1 MKSTLIKSVLWIG
14 IILLAYFGLYGN
26 ITNEIHVRK
35 VMDER
40 KEENIQRLKDL
51 REIQLEYKRQNGNY
65 TNNADSLTHFLF
77 NTKIKYINSEA
88 AENDSIPVNMSK
100 WKSIQNR
107 LIKDIINPKAE
118 AKRIYAEAGGE
129 WTTLSEKQ
137 KINKGYIAVD
147 FYIAHQLAFTTEY
160 NNTRNNSFKID
171 VDNLN
176 NISKT
181 YQNQNSYNN
190 FKSDFNSYS
199 DDVLNSIKLKNIYK
213 NINSNFVSIFDLD
226 TNSSISTKEL
236 TKLMSENKKEIKNLK
251 NRITENND
259 NKENAE
265 GIIRATEN
273 QRNTYTES
281 IGEDM
286 ITKVREKAKSKAEKG
301 KKIKGRKGIIYSI
314 IAGQDSTEKANNEI
328 VTTCNNNINQCNN
341 EIKAR
346 EILSTITKNNIQTI
360 NDVKEMQIQF
370 ARTNNTESSDFESLK
385 FYTLNEEIKIVTTLK
400 KGTFTTPTLPKQWKQ
415 AQLKAEFLVEQSLD
429 EEMLN
434 KIRTSY
440 LNSGGKWRDLTEE
453 EGYARGL
460 IITIVKSVGEVI
472 FDESY
477 FKNRMKTPL
486 NMDSLIYIPHS
497 TKMYDFAAKEIHP
510 NFMEQSQGEIDKYF
524 FKISAS
530 YDDIFEGLDEEEKML
545 RKNNERGEIQVGS
558 LEKTI
563 TNGNWG
569 E

>member
-1 MKSTLIKSVLWIG
+1 MKSILIKSVLWIG

-160 NNTRNNSFKID
+160 NNTRNNSFEID

-176 NISKT
+176 NISET

-199 DDVLNSIKLKNIYK
+199 DDVLNSIKLKDIYK

-236 TKLMSENKKEIKNLK
+236 TKLMSENKNEIKNLK

-273 QRNTYTES
+273 QRNTYTEN

-301 KKIKGRKGIIYSI
+301 KK
-314 IAGQDSTEKANNEI
+314 
-328 VTTCNNNINQCNN
+328 
-341 EIKAR
+341 
-346 EILSTITKNNIQTI
+346 
-360 NDVKEMQIQF
+360 
-370 ARTNNTESSDFESLK
+370 
-385 FYTLNEEIKIVTTLK
+385 
-400 KGTFTTPTLPKQWKQ
+400 
-415 AQLKAEFLVEQSLD
+415 
-429 EEMLN
+429 
-434 KIRTSY
+434 
-440 LNSGGKWRDLTEE
+440 
-453 EGYARGL
+453 
-460 IITIVKSVGEVI
+460 
-472 FDESY
+472 
-477 FKNRMKTPL
+477 
-486 NMDSLIYIPHS
+486 
-497 TKMYDFAAKEIHP
+497 
-510 NFMEQSQGEIDKYF
+510 
-524 FKISAS
+524 
-530 YDDIFEGLDEEEKML
+530 
-545 RKNNERGEIQVGS
+545 
-558 LEKTI
+558 
-563 TNGNWG
+563 
-569 E
+569 